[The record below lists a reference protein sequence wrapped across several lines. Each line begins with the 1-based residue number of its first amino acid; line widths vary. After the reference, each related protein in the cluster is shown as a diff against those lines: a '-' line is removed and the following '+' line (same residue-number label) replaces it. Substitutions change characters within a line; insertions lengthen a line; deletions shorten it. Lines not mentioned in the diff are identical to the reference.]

1 MDKGKG
7 IKQADSSFIAVYV
20 RYFSWCRSTSD
31 ITRIIDLYK
40 MIHLEG
46 GDKVLRLCTHI
57 FGSLHS
63 FLSFG
68 SGT

>member
-20 RYFSWCRSTSD
+20 RYFSWCRSISD

-40 MIHLEG
+40 MIYLEG
-46 GDKVLRLCTHI
+46 GDKVL
-57 FGSLHS
+57 SS
-63 FLSFG
+63 
-68 SGT
+68 